1 MSAAR
6 STFMTAPSGSSIGIP
21 LLLSPG
27 TVPFRLRCAHV
38 SGNQRPPPQHRQSTR
53 ISLMARVTGD
63 VVESLHFQD
72 GCSGLFGNYSG
83 VQAEG

>member
-38 SGNQRPPPQHRQSTR
+38 SGNQRPPPHNTDRDSTR

-63 VVESLHFQD
+63 VVESLHSGD
-72 GCSGLFGNYSG
+72 G
-83 VQAEG
+83 